1 MEKRKDIDMLRFYGG
16 DIHQKNKEGEY
27 VITNNLVNPKNKE
40 DVLWGDRDAYR
51 TLNNH
56 IRDMYG
62 QPPVGKYLLKMEEF
76 PDYRN
81 AITSSREEL
90 LNKILDEKDKAVLCL
105 EHMNNNM
112 WKEDYHEYVE
122 WKNNLHSYLKLI
134 YSDMWYG
141 EREK

>member
-1 MEKRKDIDMLRFYGG
+1 MQHSQEIANADNSEEK
-16 DIHQKNKEGEY
+16 
-27 VITNNLVNPKNKE
+27 
-40 DVLWGDRDAYR
+40 
-51 TLNNH
+51 
-56 IRDMYG
+56 
-62 QPPVGKYLLKMEEF
+62 
-76 PDYRN
+76 N
-81 AITSSREEL
+81 AIKQKYEKTYQSEIDKLHQMQFEALPEDEKYSGTDSVEEL

>member
-1 MEKRKDIDMLRFYGG
+1 
-16 DIHQKNKEGEY
+16 
-27 VITNNLVNPKNKE
+27 
-40 DVLWGDRDAYR
+40 
-51 TLNNH
+51 
-56 IRDMYG
+56 MYG
-62 QPPVGKYLLKMEEF
+62 KPPVGKYQLKMEEF

-81 AITSSREEL
+81 VITSSREEL

-112 WKEDYHEYVE
+112 WKEDYQEYVE